1 MVSQEL
7 IDKYMDKL
15 MDESL
20 KADIE
25 RTRDLIAKVQESIYR
40 MFNDDTD
47 STYQQI
53 KMGTVMV
60 FAIINRMAGGKSPKD
75 FTPQDWVEIS
85 EEVMDKAI
93 LPDESQY
100 CRLVFLTYAD
110 YIEVSAKTWNS
121 VILSEGAYD
130 KLEALAA
137 EIRVLTASYDGGEI
151 SEADYI
157 EKCLWISLEA
167 MIKLLAAFLTR
178 AAGSEMSALVQAVA
192 DFSLQMGRL
201 TLYRQE
207 QELLSMYLENQ
218 RVLDEELSRRY
229 EEYVKEL
236 EARAQEFRTLVD
248 RAYSDDFRER
258 FLATAD
264 LAAASG
270 ADESEILY
278 DLNEMDEYFM

>member
-270 ADESEILY
+270 ADESEILH
-278 DLNEMDEYFM
+278 DLNEVDEYFM